1 VRWGTDF
8 EMVAAYPGSAEI
20 GLHQGLIANDK
31 AQMYFA
37 GFTYAGTE
45 SFPSNTTMFNQPAPR
60 LSRA

>member
-1 VRWGTDF
+1 
-8 EMVAAYPGSAEI
+8 MVAVYPGSAEI